1 MVHVMG
7 ASIPQNKQ
15 RQIITSLDELQKV
28 SGRSGGMPLNGDL
41 KQLGGTFSPCR
52 ADHTELLALRT
63 CGTVRAQAR
72 PATGRDREG
81 AAIELGVWA
90 LAPQQ
95 FGTFV
100 AAIPPPPS
108 GSVRSSVPMKRHPR
122 ASWPNQLASKG
133 PPLSRPWAAGGH
145 MPGASPGED
154 GFTAPNGIVLH

>member
-1 MVHVMG
+1 
-7 ASIPQNKQ
+7 
-15 RQIITSLDELQKV
+15 
-28 SGRSGGMPLNGDL
+28 MPPNGDL

-52 ADHTELLALRT
+52 ADHTELLAVRT

-100 AAIPPPPS
+100 AAIPPPLGIGTILLADETSPKGFRAES
-108 GSVRSSVPMKRHPR
+108 VGLEGAAAISALDGGRAYAGSVTR
-122 ASWPNQLASKG
+122 
-133 PPLSRPWAAGGH
+133 
-145 MPGASPGED
+145 
-154 GFTAPNGIVLH
+154 